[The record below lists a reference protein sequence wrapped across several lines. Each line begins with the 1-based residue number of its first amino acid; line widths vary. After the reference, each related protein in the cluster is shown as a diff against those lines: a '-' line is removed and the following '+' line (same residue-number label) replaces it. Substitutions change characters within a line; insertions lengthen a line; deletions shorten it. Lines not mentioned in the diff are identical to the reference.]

1 MAGRDRQRLLRLLPY
16 LGRDRRRLGLTLL
29 LLIPVAFA
37 AAVQPLLVGQAIAV
51 LRRGAAGAN
60 ESVLPWLQG
69 LDTPDAL
76 RLLVLLLLA
85 AVCTRLGLQGL
96 QSFSVQA
103 IGQRLTARI
112 RDDLF
117 RHALELSLR
126 FHDRTPVGK
135 LLTRLTSDVDAL
147 AEVFGSGAV
156 GVLADL
162 VTLVVIAVTML
173 AIEWRLGL
181 LLLASQLPVTFG
193 ILWLQR
199 CYRRANYRVREELA
213 QLNADLQENL
223 QGLEVVQMFRRE
235 AVNSARF
242 ATTTAAYR
250 QAVTGTILYDSAISA
265 FIEWVALTAVAAVLA
280 LGGWMVSGGAMGLG
294 TLTTF
299 ILYSQRLFDPLRQL
313 AERFTQIQGGL
324 TAVERIGE
332 LLEEPIEIQDR
343 SQHGAPVSSAASR
356 RSTGFLPPATA
367 LPAAASAPSETTLPA
382 ASGEVVF
389 EEVSFAYRPDEPILH
404 GLSFRIA
411 PGEHV
416 ALVGPTGSGKS
427 TVIRLLC
434 RLYEPQHGRILL
446 DGVDIRELPIAS
458 LRQRLGVV
466 LQDTFLF
473 SGNVADNL
481 RLDAEISSDELRRL
495 CGELGLTPLLG
506 RLPDGLAT
514 ELRERGANLSS
525 GERQL
530 LAVARVAI
538 RNPSVLVMDE
548 ATAFLD
554 PSTEATLQ
562 RDLDALLQQ
571 RTAIVIAH
579 RLATVEAAD
588 RILVLQRG
596 QLVEQGSHRQLRAA
610 GGLYAQLA
618 ALQEKG
624 LAAL

>member
-1 MAGRDRQRLLRLLPY
+1 MARLDRQRLLRLMPY

-51 LRRGAAGAN
+51 LRR
-60 ESVLPWLQG
+60 EPTLPWLDG
-69 LDTPDAL
+69 LAVPAAL
-76 RLLVLLLLA
+76 RLLVALLLV
-85 AVCTRLGLQGL
+85 AVFTRLGLQGI
-96 QSFSVQA
+96 QTFNVQA
-103 IGQRLTARI
+103 VGQRLTARI
-112 RDDLF
+112 RNDLF
-117 RHALELSLR
+117 AHAMALSLR

-162 VTLVVIAVTML
+162 VTLLVIAVTMIS
-173 AIEWRLGL
+173 IEWRLGL
-181 LLLASQLPVTFG
+181 LLLVSQVPVVLG
-193 ILWLQR
+193 ILWLQGR
-199 CYRRANYRVREELA
+199 YRKANYRVREELS

-235 AVNSARF
+235 ATNSARF
-242 ATTTAAYR
+242 AKVTAAYR
-250 QAVTGTILYDSAISA
+250 EAVNGTILFDSAISA
-265 FIEWVALTAVAAVLA
+265 FIEWVALSAVAVVLA
-280 LGGWMVSGGAMGLG
+280 LGGWMVLGSAMGLG

-332 LLEEPIEIQDR
+332 LLEQPIEI
-343 SQHGAPVSSAASR
+343 AE
-356 RSTGFLPPATA
+356 LPTSERT
-367 LPAAASAPSETTLPA
+367 AAAI
-382 ASGEVVF
+382 ASGGERASAGEVIF
-389 EEVSFAYRPDEPILH
+389 ENVSFAYRDDDPILTN
-404 GLSFRIA
+404 LSFRIA

-416 ALVGPTGSGKS
+416 ALVGPTGSGKT

-434 RLYEPQHGRILL
+434 RLYEPQQGRILL
-446 DGVDIRELPIAS
+446 DGIDIRQLPIAT

-481 RLDAEISSDELRRL
+481 RLDAAISSDDLQQL
-495 CGELGLTPLLG
+495 CAELGLQPLLG

-514 ELRERGANLSS
+514 ELRERGGNLSS

-538 RNPSVLVMDE
+538 RDPSVLVMDE
-548 ATAFLD
+548 ATAFMD

-562 RDLDALLQQ
+562 RDLARLLQQ

-588 RILVLQRG
+588 RILVLRKG
-596 QLVEQGSHRQLRAA
+596 RLIEEGTHLELRRA
-610 GGLYAQLA
+610 GGVYAQLA
-618 ALQEKG
+618 ELQERG

>member
-1 MAGRDRQRLLRLLPY
+1 MARLDRQRLARLLPY
-16 LGRDRRRLGLTLL
+16 LGKDRRRLGLTLL

-37 AAVQPLLVGQAIAV
+37 AAVQPLLVGQAISV
-51 LRRGAAGAN
+51 LRREPTLGWLDGMPVAA
-60 ESVLPWLQG
+60 
-69 LDTPDAL
+69 AL
-76 RLLVLLLLA
+76 RLLVLLLLL
-85 AVCTRLGLQGL
+85 AVMLRLGLQGI
-96 QSFSVQA
+96 QTFNVQA
-103 IGQRLTARI
+103 VGQRLTARI
-112 RDDLF
+112 RNDLF
-117 RHALELSLR
+117 AHAMALSLR

-162 VTLVVIAVTML
+162 VTLLVIAVTMVS
-173 AIEWRLGL
+173 IEWRLGL
-181 LLLASQLPVTFG
+181 LLLVSQVPVVFG
-193 ILWLQR
+193 ILWLQGR
-199 CYRRANYRVREELA
+199 YRKANYRVREELS

-235 AVNSARF
+235 ATNSARF
-242 ATTTAAYR
+242 AQVTDAYR
-250 QAVTGTILYDSAISA
+250 EAVTGTILYESSISA
-265 FIEWVALTAVAAVLA
+265 LIEWVALSAIAVVLA
-280 LGGWMVSGGAMGLG
+280 LGGWMVLGSTMGLG

-332 LLEEPIEIQDR
+332 LLEQPIEIAD
-343 SQHGAPVSSAASR
+343 
-356 RSTGFLPPATA
+356 
-367 LPAAASAPSETTLPA
+367 LPASDRTAAAIRSGSERASA
-382 ASGEVVF
+382 GEVIF
-389 EEVSFAYRPDEPILH
+389 EQVSFSYRPDDPILSD
-404 GLSFRIA
+404 LSFRIA

-416 ALVGPTGSGKS
+416 ALVGPTGSGKT

-434 RLYEPQHGRILL
+434 RLYEPQQGRILL
-446 DGVDIRELPIAS
+446 DGIDIRQLPIPT

-481 RLDAEISSDELRRL
+481 RLDAPISSDQLQGL
-495 CGELGLTPLLG
+495 CAELGLDPLLR

-514 ELRERGANLSS
+514 ELRERGGNLSS

-530 LAVARVAI
+530 LSVARVAI
-538 RNPSVLVMDE
+538 RDPSVLVMDE
-548 ATAFLD
+548 ATAFMD

-562 RDLDALLQQ
+562 RDLDKLLHG

-579 RLATVEAAD
+579 RLATVEASD
-588 RILVLQRG
+588 RILVLRKG
-596 QLVEQGSHRQLRAA
+596 HLIEQGTHSQLRQQ
-610 GGLYAQLA
+610 GGVYAQLA
-618 ALQEKG
+618 DLQERG

>member
-1 MAGRDRQRLLRLLPY
+1 MAGLDRQRLARLLPY

-51 LRRGAAGAN
+51 LRREPTLG
-60 ESVLPWLQG
+60 WLDG
-69 LDTPDAL
+69 MAVPEAL
-76 RLLVLLLLA
+76 RLLVLLLLG
-85 AVCTRLGLQGL
+85 AVMLRLGLQGI
-96 QSFSVQA
+96 QTFNVQA
-103 IGQRLTARI
+103 VGQRLTARI

-117 RHALELSLR
+117 AHAMALSLR

-162 VTLVVIAVTML
+162 VTLLVIAVTMIS
-173 AIEWRLGL
+173 IEWRLGL
-181 LLLASQLPVTFG
+181 LLLVSQVPVVLG
-193 ILWLQR
+193 ILWLQGR
-199 CYRRANYRVREELA
+199 FRKANYRVREELS

-235 AVNSARF
+235 ATNSARF
-242 ATTTAAYR
+242 SQVTAAYR
-250 QAVTGTILYDSAISA
+250 EAVNGTILFDSAISA
-265 FIEWVALTAVAAVLA
+265 FIEWVALSAVAVVLA
-280 LGGWMVSGGAMGLG
+280 LGGWMVLGSAMGLG

-332 LLEEPIEIQDR
+332 LLEQPIEIADLPASER
-343 SQHGAPVSSAASR
+343 SAAAIQSGSKR
-356 RSTGFLPPATA
+356 
-367 LPAAASAPSETTLPA
+367 ASA
-382 ASGEVVF
+382 GEVIF
-389 EEVSFAYRPDEPILH
+389 DNVSFAYREDDPILTD
-404 GLSFRIA
+404 LSFRIA

-416 ALVGPTGSGKS
+416 ALVGPTGSGKT

-434 RLYEPQHGRILL
+434 RLYEPQRGRILL
-446 DGVDIRELPIAS
+446 DGIDIRQLPIPT

-481 RLDAEISSDELRRL
+481 RLDAPISSEALHQI
-495 CGELGLTPLLG
+495 CAELGLEPMLR

-514 ELRERGANLSS
+514 ELRERGGNLSS

-530 LAVARVAI
+530 LSVARVAI
-538 RNPSVLVMDE
+538 RDPSVLVMDE
-548 ATAFLD
+548 ATAFMD

-562 RDLDALLQQ
+562 RDLSRLLQQ

-588 RILVLQRG
+588 RILVLRKG
-596 QLVEQGSHRQLRAA
+596 HLIEQGSHSELRLA
-610 GGLYAQLA
+610 GGVYAQLA
-618 ALQEKG
+618 DLQERG

>member
-1 MAGRDRQRLLRLLPY
+1 MASLDRQRLGRLLPY
-16 LGRDRRRLGLTLL
+16 FSRERRRLLLTVL
-29 LLIPVAFA
+29 LLIPLALA
-37 AAVQPLLVGQAIAV
+37 ASVQPLLVGQAISV
-51 LRRGAAGAN
+51 LRG
-60 ESVLPWLQG
+60 EDVMPWLAG
-69 LDTPDAL
+69 RPVGEAL
-76 RLLVLLLLA
+76 RLLVSLLLLA
-85 AVCTRLGLQGL
+85 VLSRLALQGT
-96 QSFSVQA
+96 QSFNVQVV
-103 IGQRLTARI
+103 GQRLTARI

-117 RHALELSLR
+117 HHALALPLR
-126 FHDRTPVGK
+126 FHDRMPVGK

-162 VTLVVIAVTML
+162 VTLLVIGITMVS
-173 AIEWRLGL
+173 IEWRLGTL
-181 LLLASQLPVTFG
+181 LLLIQLPVTLG
-193 ILWLQR
+193 VIWLQGR
-199 CYRRANYRVREELA
+199 YRRANYRVREELG

-235 AVNSARF
+235 RENSEAFAR
-242 ATTTAAYR
+242 TTDGYR
-250 QAVTGTILYDSAISA
+250 SAVTGTIFYDSAISA
-265 FIEWVALTAVAAVLA
+265 FIEWVALAAVALVLA
-280 LGGWMVSGGAMGLG
+280 LGGTLVSGGAMGLG

-299 ILYSQRLFDPLRQL
+299 ILFSQRVFDPLRQL

-332 LLEEPIEIQDR
+332 LMEQPIEIVDLPEAR
-343 SQHGAPVSSAASR
+343 LGEAAR
-356 RSTGFLPPATA
+356 RSGQERSSP
-367 LPAAASAPSETTLPA
+367 
-382 ASGEVVF
+382 GDVVF
-389 EEVSFAYRPDEPILH
+389 ENVSFAYRPDEPILED
-404 GLSFRIA
+404 LSFHIA
-411 PGEHV
+411 AGEHV
-416 ALVGPTGSGKS
+416 ALVGPTGSGKT

-434 RLYEPQHGRILL
+434 RLYEPQRGRILL
-446 DGVDIRELPIAS
+446 DGIDIRELPTPT

-481 RLDAEISSDELRRL
+481 RLDADLDDAALERL
-495 CGELGLTPLLG
+495 CASLGLGPLLG
-506 RLPDGLAT
+506 RLEAGLAT
-514 ELRERGANLSS
+514 ELRERGGNLSS

-538 RNPSVLVMDE
+538 RDPSVLVMDE

-562 RDLDALLQQ
+562 RDLDRLLHG

-588 RILVLQRG
+588 RILVLRRG
-596 QLVEQGSHRQLRAA
+596 RLVEEGNHRELRAA

-618 ALQEKG
+618 ELQEKG
-624 LAAL
+624 LATL

>member
-1 MAGRDRQRLLRLLPY
+1 MASLDLQRLRRLGPY
-16 LGRDRRRLGLTLL
+16 LAQDRRRLLL
-29 LLIPVAFA
+29 ALILLVPLAFA
-37 AAVQPLLVGQAIAV
+37 GSIQPLLVGQAISV
-51 LRRGAAGAN
+51 LRG
-60 ESVLPWLQG
+60 EPVLPWLRG
-69 LDTPDAL
+69 LPVPEAL
-76 RLLVLLLLA
+76 RLLVGLLLLA
-85 AVCTRLGLQGL
+85 VMVRLGLQGTQL
-96 QSFSVQA
+96 YNVQVV
-103 IGQRLTARI
+103 GQRLTARI

-117 RHALELSLR
+117 RHALALSLR
-126 FHDRTPVGK
+126 FHDRTTVGR

-162 VTLVVIAVTML
+162 VSLVVVGVTMIS
-173 AIEWRLGL
+173 IEWRLGL
-181 LLLASQLPVTFG
+181 LLMASQIPVTLA
-193 ILWLQR
+193 IVWLQGR
-199 CYRRANYRVREELA
+199 YRKVNYRVREELGG
-213 QLNADLQENL
+213 LNAELQENL

-235 AVNSARF
+235 QENSRRF
-242 ATTTAAYR
+242 ARGNDTYR
-250 QAVTGTILYDSAISA
+250 RAVTGTILYDSAISA
-265 FIEWVALTAVAAVLA
+265 FIEWVSLVAVAVVLA
-280 LGGWMVSGGAMGLG
+280 VGGWMVTGGSMGLG
-294 TLTTF
+294 SLTTF
-299 ILYSQRLFDPLRQL
+299 ILFSQRLFDPLRQL

-332 LLEEPIEIQDR
+332 LLDEPLDIVELADSSR
-343 SQHGAPVSSAASR
+343 SAAAR
-356 RSTGFLPPATA
+356 RSGLQGRSP
-367 LPAAASAPSETTLPA
+367 
-382 ASGEVVF
+382 GEVVF
-389 EEVSFAYRPDEPILH
+389 ESVSFAYRSDDPILDN
-404 GLSFRIA
+404 LSFRIA
-411 PGEHV
+411 AGEHV
-416 ALVGPTGSGKS
+416 AIVGPTGSGKS

-434 RLYEPQHGRILL
+434 RLYEPQAGRILL
-446 DGVDIRELPIAS
+446 DGVDIRELPIAT

-481 RLDAEISSDELRRL
+481 RLDAAISDQELERL
-495 CGELGLTPLLG
+495 CGELGLKPLLD
-506 RLPDGLAT
+506 RLDQGLAS

-538 RNPSVLVMDE
+538 RDPSVLVMDE

-562 RDLDALLQQ
+562 SDLDRLLRD

-588 RILVLQRG
+588 RILVLRQGR
-596 QLVEQGSHRQLRAA
+596 LIEQGNHLELRRA

-618 ALQEKG
+618 DLQEKG

>member
-1 MAGRDRQRLLRLLPY
+1 MAKLDRQRLLGLLPY
-16 LGRDRRRLGLTLL
+16 LGRDRKRLGATLV
-29 LLIPVAFA
+29 LLIPVAGA
-37 AAVQPLLVGQAIAV
+37 AAIQPLLVGQAISA
-51 LRRGAAGAN
+51 LRH
-60 ESVLPWLQG
+60 EPVMPWLAGKAVSEQ
-69 LDTPDAL
+69 L
-76 RLLVLLLLA
+76 RTLVLLLLA
-85 AVCTRLGLQGL
+85 AVLVRLGLQGF
-96 QSFSVQA
+96 QTFNVQA
-103 IGQRLTARI
+103 VGQRLTARI

-117 RHALELSLR
+117 SHAMALSLR

-162 VTLVVIAVTML
+162 VTLIVIAVTMIS
-173 AIEWRLGL
+173 IEWRLGL
-181 LLLASQLPVTFG
+181 LLMLSQIPVVFG
-193 ILWLQR
+193 ILWLQSR
-199 CYRRANYRVREELA
+199 YRKANYRVREELG

-235 AVNSARF
+235 GVNSARF
-242 ATTTAAYR
+242 SRTTDSYR
-250 QAVTGTILYDSAISA
+250 QAITGTILYDSSISA
-265 FIEWVALTAVAAVLA
+265 FIEWVALTAVAVVLG
-280 LGGWMVSGGAMGLG
+280 LGGSMVTEGLMGLG

-332 LLEEPIEIQDR
+332 LLEQPIEI
-343 SQHGAPVSSAASR
+343 AE
-356 RSTGFLPPATA
+356 LPDNQKT
-367 LPAAASAPSETTLPA
+367 AAAVRSGIERNSA
-382 ASGEVVF
+382 GEVIF
-389 EEVSFAYRPDEPILH
+389 ENVSFAYRTDDPILQD
-404 GLSFRIA
+404 LSFRIN

-416 ALVGPTGSGKS
+416 ALVGPTGSGK
-427 TVIRLLC
+427 TTIIRLLC
-434 RLYEPQHGRILL
+434 RLYEPQQGRILL
-446 DGVDIRELPIAS
+446 DGIDIRQLPIPT

-481 RLDAEISSDELRRL
+481 RLDAPISTDELRKTCRD
-495 CGELGLTPLLG
+495 LGLGPLLQ

-514 ELRERGANLSS
+514 ELRERGGNLAS

-530 LAVARVAI
+530 LSVARVAI
-538 RNPSVLVMDE
+538 RDPSVLVMDE
-548 ATAFLD
+548 ATAFMD

-562 RDLDALLQQ
+562 RDLDRLLTQ

-588 RILVLQRG
+588 RILVLKKGRV
-596 QLVEQGSHRQLRAA
+596 VEQGNHLELRAA

-618 ALQEKG
+618 ELQERG